1 MKDISDMT
9 ASFLP
14 LAAIYLAK
22 NRCQLSCTGAPS
34 REQPW
39 SLPPSIPCRFSPDH
53 CAFRVAACT

>member
-22 NRCQLSCTGAPS
+22 NRCQAPLA
-34 REQPW
+34 QA
-39 SLPPSIPCRFSPDH
+39 LH
-53 CAFRVAACT
+53 L